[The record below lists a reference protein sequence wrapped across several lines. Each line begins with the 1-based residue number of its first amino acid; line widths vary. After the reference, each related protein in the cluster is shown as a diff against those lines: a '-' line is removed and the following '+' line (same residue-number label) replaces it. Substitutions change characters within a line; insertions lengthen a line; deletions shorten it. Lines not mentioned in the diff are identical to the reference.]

1 MRTMKMGVLAA
12 AAMSLGLT
20 SSGAIIDEST
30 MMRQPDPQPK
40 RRRRVA
46 KSPALGMPYGKRPY
60 GNVPASIN
68 RWTGKPHEHRRE
80 VARRTTHPGTE
91 ARRLAMAQASNPA

>member
-1 MRTMKMGVLAA
+1 MYARNAA
-12 AAMSLGLT
+12 QQL
-20 SSGAIIDEST
+20 
-30 MMRQPDPQPK
+30 
-40 RRRRVA
+40 
-46 KSPALGMPYGKRPY
+46 LGMFLDPWALRYKPRFTTPARKRPKY